1 MYEQIN
7 QLKAAI
13 QKGDFPS
20 DFEHFG
26 GAELIITDDPARK
39 GYPRDTLVFSEH
51 AGALS
56 WLTMELAKIF
66 DQHINYMNKYVFY
79 PELGKCMIEKL
90 ASQEH
95 LRDCLLAVVDYAEN
109 ELIQKVEPNKISL
122 TLEQRQEIMT
132 YPDYWRPTLQAA
144 AQRGKSIK
152 ETYEDLKDMEAFM

>member
-1 MYEQIN
+1 MKEQIN
-7 QLKAAI
+7 QLKTAI
-13 QKGDFPS
+13 QEGNFPS

-39 GYPRDTLVFSEH
+39 GHPGDTIVFSEH

-79 PELGKCMIEKL
+79 PELGKYMNEKL
-90 ASQEH
+90 AKHEH
-95 LRDCLLAVVDYAEN
+95 LSDCLLAVVDYAES
-109 ELIQKVEPNKISL
+109 ELIQKVEPQKIRL

-132 YPDYWRPTLQAA
+132 YPDYWRPTLQKAA
-144 AQRGKSIK
+144 ERGKSIK
-152 ETYEDLKDMEAFM
+152 ETYENLKDLEAFM

>member
-1 MYEQIN
+1 MNEQIN

-13 QKGDFPS
+13 QKGNFPS

-39 GYPRDTLVFSEH
+39 GYPGDTLVFSEH

-79 PELGKCMIEKL
+79 PELGKCMNENLQKHKDFIE
-90 ASQEH
+90 
-95 LRDCLLAVVDYAEN
+95 CLIEVIQYTKN
-109 ELIQKVEPNKISL
+109 EIFKK
-122 TLEQRQEIMT
+122 
-132 YPDYWRPTLQAA
+132 
-144 AQRGKSIK
+144 
-152 ETYEDLKDMEAFM
+152 